1 MERREVVIRDR
12 TGGSMTSNGCLP
24 FAGGHSTATP
34 RHSRPRAIVMPLA
47 FAAIA
52 ALALGALGT
61 DFLALAQSAKSRGAS
76 DPVTS
81 NRAASRQET
90 TDPGKGPGQ
99 ATPAGEGAAST
110 ATDERASATATDE
123 QVASSVPV
131 EPVAATGAVWDLL
144 CIRPFT
150 LEQPYVYE
158 WMRERPEMTAGQLVV
173 LQVDPQFSRPRQT
186 DVAVLF
192 AGDTPAQLT
201 NVGYP
206 SGMLVVIV
214 PEWVDLSTAPFYF
227 GSTELPERID
237 RARGAAELSAAS
249 ALGAVP
255 FARERLASA
264 RSVGGDAAAL
274 ADANALFLAVA
285 DLIDAYAPDEHERAE
300 NYRIPVLR

>member
-1 MERREVVIRDR
+1 MERRNVAIRER
-12 TGGSMTSNGCLP
+12 TGMSMRSRTSSIGASNR
-24 FAGGHSTATP
+24 ARP
-34 RHSRPRAIVMPLA
+34 RPRPRAIG
-47 FAAIA
+47 
-52 ALALGALGT
+52 LALVLTVAFVAGDLLGT
-61 DFLALAQSAKSRGAS
+61 ATLVQAQSRPNRGAS
-76 DPVTS
+76 DPVTT

-90 TDPGKGPGQ
+90 ESPGKGLGK
-99 ATPAGEGAAST
+99 AAAADESAASN
-110 ATDERASATATDE
+110 ASDEP
-123 QVASSVPV
+123 VASTVPV

-150 LEQPYVYE
+150 LKQPYVYE
-158 WMRERPEMTAGQLVV
+158 WMRERPEMTAGELVV
-173 LQVDPQFSRPRQT
+173 VRVDPQLSRPRQT

-192 AGDTPAQLT
+192 AGDTPVQLT

-206 SGMLVVIV
+206 SGILVVIV
-214 PEWVDLSTAPFYF
+214 PGWVDLSAAPFYF

-237 RARGAAELSAAS
+237 RARGAAELSAAM
-249 ALGAVP
+249 ALGAAP

-264 RSVGGDAAAL
+264 RSAGGDEAAP